1 MKKKRVDF
9 HLQNAYN
16 ICQTQQLLNTYDSGK
31 EVSTIQ
37 EIATMIEKSKRR
49 FLCIKFRA
57 CGLSFSEGIVL
68 LVIGYS
74 RYSNQETISSLSG
87 IDKYQTA
94 KVLAAMEERGY
105 IRREIN
111 PENKREKL
119 VCLSEKGK
127 EAANSL
133 KDIMDQ
139 WEKIIF
145 AGITP
150 QEEQVLE
157 QIMGKI
163 VGNVREY
170 ERNIGREKL

>member
-1 MKKKRVDF
+1 M
-9 HLQNAYN
+9 
-16 ICQTQQLLNTYDSGK
+16 
-31 EVSTIQ
+31 STIQ
-37 EIATMIEKSKRR
+37 EISTMIEKSKRR
-49 FLCIKFRA
+49 FLCIKFRS

-74 RYSNQETISSLSG
+74 KYGNQDTISSLSG

-105 IRREIN
+105 VRREVN
-111 PENKREKL
+111 PGNKREKL
-119 VCLSEKGK
+119 VCRSDKGK
-127 EAANSL
+127 EAADAL

-139 WEKIIF
+139 WEKMLF
-145 AGITP
+145 AGIT
-150 QEEQVLE
+150 QEEERALE
-157 QIMGKI
+157 QIMCKI

>member
-1 MKKKRVDF
+1 
-9 HLQNAYN
+9 
-16 ICQTQQLLNTYDSGK
+16 
-31 EVSTIQ
+31 
-37 EIATMIEKSKRR
+37 MIEKSKRR

-94 KVLAAMEERGY
+94 RYWLPWRSGDTSEGRL
-105 IRREIN
+105 ILRITR
-111 PENKREKL
+111 KL
-119 VCLSEKGK
+119 VCQSEKGK